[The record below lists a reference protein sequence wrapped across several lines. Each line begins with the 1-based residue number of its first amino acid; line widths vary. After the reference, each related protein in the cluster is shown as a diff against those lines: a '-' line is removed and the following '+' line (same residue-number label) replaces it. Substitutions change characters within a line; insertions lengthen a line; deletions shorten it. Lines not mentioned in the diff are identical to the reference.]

1 GQFIVQFS
9 LELRRVVGGVH
20 PPTSDDDC
28 CRADGEQTDAQRQS
42 CHLGTG
48 ARQIAAGGIR
58 AVAALVD
65 RGAVGQHRE
74 ASALGLVEALGLGAD
89 VVGSEHGLDLGL
101 DTEGGLALRIGFLG
115 HRVAIDLAL
124 GMLDRDRDLLTGL
137 GAGDAELDPLVE
149 EVLGADL
156 GRIDGQSL
164 LGSGRFLLVLGS
176 GAGRPGGLGRLVL
189 GPLGRVVVLGALVG
203 LRSLFRFGGLGRG
216 VLGGSLGLR
225 GLSCGVLGGLLG
237 LRGLGR
243 GVLGGFLGLGFV
255 IGLGVIA
262 RLLGRARVEAPG
274 AVLVVVG
281 LRRARSA
288 RFRRLL
294 GFGLRGLR

>member
-1 GQFIVQFS
+1 
-9 LELRRVVGGVH
+9 
-20 PPTSDDDC
+20 
-28 CRADGEQTDAQRQS
+28 
-42 CHLGTG
+42 
-48 ARQIAAGGIR
+48 
-58 AVAALVD
+58 
-65 RGAVGQHRE
+65 
-74 ASALGLVEALGLGAD
+74 
-89 VVGSEHGLDLGL
+89 
-101 DTEGGLALRIGFLG
+101 
-115 HRVAIDLAL
+115 
-124 GMLDRDRDLLTGL
+124 MLDRDRDLLTGL

-216 VLGGSLGLR
+216 VLGGLFGLR
-225 GLSCGVLGGLLG
+225 GLSCRGLGGF
-237 LRGLGR
+237 LRLRALGR
-243 GVLGGFLGLGFV
+243 GVLGGFVGLGFV

-294 GFGLRGLR
+294 GFGLRGLRRVGLGRSLRRRLRGISVVGRRRGRLTVVIAGRLVDFGVVGDDLEGHLRGVGLGLEVSEVEGVLPDGDLGILGHGE

>member
-1 GQFIVQFS
+1 
-9 LELRRVVGGVH
+9 
-20 PPTSDDDC
+20 
-28 CRADGEQTDAQRQS
+28 QRQS

-58 AVAALVD
+58 AVAVLVD

-101 DTEGGLALRIGFLG
+101 DTEGGLALGIGFLG

-137 GAGDAELDPLVE
+137 GAGDAEFDALVE

-176 GAGRPGGLGRLVL
+176 GAGRPGGLGRLAFGLFVL
-189 GPLGRVVVLGALVG
+189 GSAGGLGVLVCLRSLALGGLGLVVVFGGRVLSGLRGAGRPPLVVRLVLWCVVLVVVFAVRVIIGLRVVVRRAFVVGLGVVVRRALV
-203 LRSLFRFGGLGRG
+203 L
-216 VLGGSLGLR
+216 
-225 GLSCGVLGGLLG
+225 
-237 LRGLGR
+237 
-243 GVLGGFLGLGFV
+243 
-255 IGLGVIA
+255 GLGVIA
-262 RLLGRARVEAPG
+262 RGLLGRARVEAPG

-281 LRRARSA
+281 LRRTRSA

-294 GFGLRGLR
+294 G